1 MSTGGYKIRDKE
13 SIHFVT
19 FAVTEWVDV
28 FTRREY
34 RDIVL
39 DSTPPPRPHHPG
51 AEVLVKRKAVR
62 RWNEAW
68 VCVLA
73 SSAGLVTTARTNMR

>member
-34 RDIVL
+34 RDI
-39 DSTPPPRPHHPG
+39 
-51 AEVLVKRKAVR
+51 LVESIKYCQK
-62 RWNEAW
+62 EK
-68 VCVLA
+68 
-73 SSAGLVTTARTNMR
+73 GLVLHAYCIMSNP